1 MCMTTPRSSFYVLL
15 VVFATI
21 LAGLACGEI
30 PAQDCMG
37 TNFIVKGYILNS
49 EQEPIS
55 DATVRVWSDK
65 SDSEFDVQVK
75 TDSAGFYETDDL
87 FSFGCYPFQ
96 IDVSAEGYE
105 PASVTRVPDLLIE
118 QGGEITIELE
128 ARPK

>member
-1 MCMTTPRSSFYVLL
+1 MCMTIPYSSIYVLL
-15 VVFATI
+15 VVLAMI
-21 LAGLACGEI
+21 LTAVACGEF

-49 EQEPIS
+49 EKEPIP
-55 DATVRVWSDK
+55 DAMVRIWSDK
-65 SDSEFDVQVK
+65 SDSEFDVQLK

-105 PASVTRVPDLLIE
+105 SASVTRVPDLLIE

-128 ARPK
+128 ARPE